1 LTDAR
6 DLNQLKSL
14 ADLGLANPYKKGE
27 AIGPNDCTP
36 NAMNQFFTPSGVQ
49 ITGQALVNLGVA
61 CGNDADPSRP
71 FVGFGTLEFLE
82 TQANSS
88 YHAFQASI
96 RRTLGSL
103 IVNAAY
109 TYSHSI
115 DDSSDRG
122 DSRFVDS
129 YNLASNR
136 ASSNFDQRHNLNIS
150 YVYDLPFFSKSTGLA
165 KTLAGGWEW
174 SGITT
179 FQSGTPI
186 NISNGVVGDSAG
198 VGNGVGTGSRPDL
211 AGNPHAAACQASQAP
226 GPYLFNPCAF
236 APPQGLT
243 FGDIGRNTLN
253 LPHRTQFDMG
263 LFKRFRIREDMS
275 FEFRIESFNTFNHTQ
290 FSSVNTTFD
299 SLIVPGTPNSSS
311 FLTAKAAH
319 LPRIL
324 QLGLKFVF

>member
-1 LTDAR
+1 MGNVTYAGDC
-6 DLNQLKSL
+6 STFTV
-14 ADLGLANPYKKGE
+14 
-27 AIGPNDCTP
+27 GPGGP
-36 NAMNQFFTPSGVQ
+36 A
-49 ITGQALVNLGVA
+49 ITGPALVNLNVA

-88 YHAFQASI
+88 YHALQASV

-103 IVNAAY
+103 VVNASY

-122 DSRFVDS
+122 DATFVDS

-136 ASSNFDQRHNLNIS
+136 GSSNFDERHILNVS
-150 YVYDLPFFSKSTGLA
+150 YVYDLPFFNKSSGLT
-165 KTLAGGWEW
+165 KTMLGGWQW
-174 SGITT
+174 SGIISS
-179 FQSGTPI
+179 QSGTPTLCPGCSPSHL
-186 NISNGVVGDSAG
+186 SNTQFGDNAG

-211 AGNPHAAACQASQAP
+211 VGNPYAAPCQASTAP

-236 APPQGLT
+236 ASPRGLT
-243 FGDIGRNTLN
+243 FGNVGRNTLH

-263 LFKRFRIREDMS
+263 IFKRFPIKEAVS
-275 FEFRIESFNTFNHTQ
+275 VEFRVEAFNVFNHTQ
-290 FSSVNTTFD
+290 FSGVDGGFGPGSTT
-299 SLIVPGTPNSSS
+299 
-311 FLTAKAAH
+311 FLTATQAH

-324 QLGLKFVF
+324 QLGLKVVF